1 MVARDAEG
9 FERKIPWHA
18 SAARMNRRV
27 SPGGWRISSDRC
39 EKKSAHGA
47 MLRTAPVKLT
57 LSSLPAQACI
67 LRFL

>member
-27 SPGGWRISSDRC
+27 SPGGGASVPTGA
-39 EKKSAHGA
+39 KKKALMG
-47 MLRTAPVKLT
+47 
-57 LSSLPAQACI
+57 QC
-67 LRFL
+67 